1 MISPQSLL
9 FGPSSTRQSIV
20 EPKLFERVFCMLIDP
35 DSFEIDFI
43 DPEFK
48 NALVNA
54 GLIQPDTNPPVLSQ
68 ITTLMAVPQFNQFYV
83 ELI

>member
-1 MISPQSLL
+1 
-9 FGPSSTRQSIV
+9 
-20 EPKLFERVFCMLIDP
+20 MLIDP